1 MRDSDALKPNDLP
14 RPATKTFEQE
24 RRAEALAVDR
34 LHGPRAPLHVAER
47 IGALALAG
55 DLAGIARW
63 KEIAARLEL
72 LMTQRNL
79 PSQ

>member
-1 MRDSDALKPNDLP
+1 M
-14 RPATKTFEQE
+14 TFEQD
-24 RRAEALAVDR
+24 RWAEALAVDR

-47 IGALALAG
+47 IGALALTS

-63 KEIAARLEL
+63 KEIAVRLDL

-79 PSQ
+79 PPQ